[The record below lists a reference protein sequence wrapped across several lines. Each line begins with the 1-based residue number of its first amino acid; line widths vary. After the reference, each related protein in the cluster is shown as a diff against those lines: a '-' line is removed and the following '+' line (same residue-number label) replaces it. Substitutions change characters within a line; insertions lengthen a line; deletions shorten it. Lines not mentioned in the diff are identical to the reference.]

1 MGERVN
7 KMQPLT
13 FITLSKSESSDELKE
28 ALAGSGRTHLLADC
42 QSPEQMLA
50 DVVRLRPSAAV
61 ITIGSG
67 NSEKE
72 FGLIKQ
78 LAAACPDTAIICA
91 ARDASP
97 ALILGSMRSGAREFI
112 QFPIVTDEFR
122 TVIDRVAE
130 FCDQGGGSSKNHGR
144 IVAVFSGKG
153 GAGVSFFGTNLAA
166 AMGVPTLL
174 VDLNLQ
180 AGDAASFLGLETK
193 YSVADFVNNRARLD
207 DSLMT
212 SLVTP
217 HSANLTVL
225 AAPLEAHE
233 AEDIKP
239 RDVSEI
245 LYLLRQKYEC
255 VVLDL
260 PHSFDSV
267 TVAALDLADDILVVL
282 TLDIPGIRATKRAL
296 KVFERLDYR
305 RDKIHIVVNRWSKH
319 IDVQLQKVEAHLGEQ
334 LIGFVPNDYGKV
346 MESINLGRP
355 LVQADPS
362 SKITAEIKRIAALV
376 SGNGHAP
383 SAPPRKKLLGTMFGR
398 QSSTATLDLSKMIR
412 ESS

>member
-1 MGERVN
+1 MH
-7 KMQPLT
+7 PLT
-13 FITLSKSESSDELKE
+13 FITLSQNGESSDELRD

-42 QSPEQMLA
+42 HSLEQMIA
-50 DVVRLRPSAAV
+50 DVTRLRPSAAI
-61 ITIGSG
+61 ITVGPEH
-67 NSEKE
+67 SEKE
-72 FGLIKQ
+72 FALIKQ
-78 LAAACPDTAIICA
+78 LAAVSPSTAIICA

-112 QFPIVTDEFR
+112 QLPIILDEFR
-122 TVIDRVAE
+122 GVIDRVVALRADVE
-130 FCDQGGGSSKNHGR
+130 SSSQSHGR

-153 GAGVSFFGTNLAA
+153 GAGVSFFGTNLAV

-180 AGDAASFLGLETK
+180 AGDAASFLGIDAK
-193 YSVADFVNNRARLD
+193 YSVTDFVTNRARLD

-217 HSANLTVL
+217 HSANLAVL

-233 AEDIKP
+233 AEDVKP
-239 RDVSEI
+239 QDVSEI
-245 LYLLRQKYEC
+245 LHLLRQRYEYI
-255 VVLDL
+255 VLDL
-260 PHSFDSV
+260 PHTFDSV
-267 TVAALDLADDILVVL
+267 TVAALDLADDIIVVL

-305 RDKIHIVVNRWSKH
+305 RDKVHVVVNRWSKG
-319 IDVQLQKVEAHLGEQ
+319 IDVQLQKVEAHLGER
-334 LIGFVPNDYGKV
+334 LIGFVPNDYRKV
-346 MESINLGRP
+346 MDSINLGNP

-383 SAPPRKKLLGTMFGR
+383 AAPPRKKFGAIFSRERSTAPLDLQKLLG
-398 QSSTATLDLSKMIR
+398 

>member
-1 MGERVN
+1 
-7 KMQPLT
+7 MQPLT
-13 FITLSKSESSDELKE
+13 FITLSNNGESSDELRD
-28 ALAGSGRTHLLADC
+28 ALAGSGRAHLLADC
-42 QSPEQMLA
+42 HSLEQMLA
-50 DVVRLRPSAAV
+50 DVTRLQPSAAV
-61 ITIGSG
+61 ITVGPD

-72 FGLIKQ
+72 FALIKQ
-78 LAAACPDTAIICA
+78 LAAACPDTAIITA

-112 QFPIVTDEFR
+112 QMPIVADEFR
-122 TVIDRVAE
+122 TVIDRVVE
-130 FCDQGGGSSKNHGR
+130 FCAGRENSLNTHGR
-144 IVAVFSGKG
+144 VIAVFSGKG
-153 GAGVSFFGTNLAA
+153 GSGVSFFGTNLAA

-193 YSVADFVNNRARLD
+193 YSLADFVHNRARLD

-217 HSANLTVL
+217 HSRNLAML

-233 AEDIKP
+233 AEDVKP
-239 RDVSEI
+239 QDVSEI
-245 LYLLRQKYEC
+245 LYLLRQRYEC
-255 VVLDL
+255 IVLDL
-260 PHSFDSV
+260 PHTFDPV

-282 TLDIPGIRATKRAL
+282 TLDIPGIRGTKRAL
-296 KVFERLDYR
+296 KVFERLDYH
-305 RDKIHIVVNRWSKH
+305 RDKVHVVVNRWSKH

-334 LIGFVPNDYGKV
+334 LIGFVPNDYRKV
-346 MESINLGRP
+346 MDSINLGRP

-376 SGNGHAP
+376 SGNGHSP
-383 SAPPRKKLLGTMFGR
+383 SAPPRRKLLGTMFSR
-398 QSSTATLDLSKMIR
+398 PNPTTSLDLTKIIM

>member
-1 MGERVN
+1 M
-7 KMQPLT
+7 MQPLT
-13 FITLSKSESSDELKE
+13 FITLSNNGESSDELRE
-28 ALAGSGRTHLLADC
+28 ALAGSGRAHLLADC
-42 QSPEQMLA
+42 HSLEQMLA
-50 DVVRLRPSAAV
+50 DVTRLQPSAAV
-61 ITIGSG
+61 ITVGPD

-72 FGLIKQ
+72 FALIKQ
-78 LAAACPDTAIICA
+78 LAAACPDTAIITA

-112 QFPIVTDEFR
+112 QMPIVADEFR
-122 TVIDRVAE
+122 TVLDRVVE
-130 FCDQGGGSSKNHGR
+130 FCAGRENSLNTHGR
-144 IVAVFSGKG
+144 VIAVFSGKG
-153 GAGVSFFGTNLAA
+153 GSGVSFFGTNLAA

-193 YSVADFVNNRARLD
+193 YSLADFVHNRARLD

-217 HSANLTVL
+217 HSRNLAML

-233 AEDIKP
+233 AEDVKP
-239 RDVSEI
+239 QDVSEI
-245 LYLLRQKYEC
+245 LYLLRQRYEC
-255 VVLDL
+255 IVLDL
-260 PHSFDSV
+260 PHTFDPV

-282 TLDIPGIRATKRAL
+282 TLDIPGIRGTKRAL
-296 KVFERLDYR
+296 KVFERLDYH
-305 RDKIHIVVNRWSKH
+305 RDKVHVVVNRWSKN

-334 LIGFVPNDYGKV
+334 LIGFVPNDYRKV
-346 MESINLGRP
+346 MDSINLGRP

-376 SGNGHAP
+376 SGNGHSPA
-383 SAPPRKKLLGTMFGR
+383 APPRKKLLGTMFGR
-398 QSSTATLDLSKMIR
+398 PSPASPLDLSKMLG

>member
-1 MGERVN
+1 MH
-7 KMQPLT
+7 PLT
-13 FITLSKSESSDELKE
+13 FITLSKNGDSSDELRD
-28 ALAGSGRTHLLADC
+28 ALAGSGRAHLLADC
-42 QSPEQMLA
+42 HSLEQMLA
-50 DVVRLRPSAAV
+50 DVSRLQPSAAV
-61 ITIGSG
+61 ITVGPE
-67 NSEKE
+67 NSDKE
-72 FGLIKQ
+72 FALIKQ
-78 LAAACPDTAIICA
+78 LASACPATAIITA

-97 ALILGSMRSGAREFI
+97 ALILGSMRAGAREFI
-112 QFPIVTDEFR
+112 QLPIIAEEFR
-122 TVIDRVAE
+122 TVIDRVTE
-130 FCDQGGGSSKNHGR
+130 FCADGQKSARNNGSV
-144 IVAVFSGKG
+144 IAVFSGKG

-193 YSVADFVNNRARLD
+193 YSVADFVHNRARLD

-217 HSANLTVL
+217 HSTNLALL

-239 RDVSEI
+239 QDVSEI
-245 LYLLRQKYEC
+245 LHLLKHRYEC

-260 PHSFDSV
+260 PHTFDPV
-267 TVAALDLADDILVVL
+267 TVAALDLADDILLVL
-282 TLDIPGIRATKRAL
+282 TLDIPGIRSTKRAL
-296 KVFERLDYR
+296 KVFERLDYP
-305 RDKIHIVVNRWSKH
+305 RDKIHVVVNRWSKH

-334 LIGFVPNDYGKV
+334 LIGFVPNDYRKV
-346 MESINLGRP
+346 MESINLGHP

-376 SGNGHAP
+376 SGNGHTLN
-383 SAPPRKKLLGTMFGR
+383 APPRKKLLGTMFAR
-398 QSSTATLDLSKMIR
+398 QSSTSPLDLSKMVG

>member
-1 MGERVN
+1 
-7 KMQPLT
+7 MQPLT
-13 FITLSKSESSDELKE
+13 FITLSKNGEPSDELRD
-28 ALAGSGRTHLLADC
+28 ALAVSGRAHLLADC
-42 QSPEQMLA
+42 HSLEQMLA
-50 DVVRLRPSAAV
+50 DVTRLQPSAAV
-61 ITIGSG
+61 ITVGPD

-72 FGLIKQ
+72 FALMKQ
-78 LAAACPDTAIICA
+78 LAAACPDTAMICA

-112 QFPIVTDEFR
+112 QLPIVADEFR

-130 FCDQGGGSSKNHGR
+130 FCAGVENSSKNNGR
-144 IVAVFSGKG
+144 VVAVFSGKG
-153 GAGVSFFGTNLAA
+153 GAGVSFLGTNLAA

-180 AGDAASFLGLETK
+180 AGDAASFLGIDTK
-193 YSVADFVNNRARLD
+193 YSVADFVHNRARLD

-217 HSANLTVL
+217 HSANLALL

-233 AEDIKP
+233 AEDIQP
-239 RDVSEI
+239 QDVSEI
-245 LYLLRQKYEC
+245 LYLLRQRYEC
-255 VVLDL
+255 IVMDL
-260 PHSFDSV
+260 PHTFDPV

-305 RDKIHIVVNRWSKH
+305 RDKVHVVVNRWSKH
-319 IDVQLQKVEAHLGEQ
+319 IDVQLQKIEAHLGEQ
-334 LIGFVPNDYGKV
+334 LIGFVPNDYRKV
-346 MESINLGRP
+346 MDSINLGHP

-376 SGNGHAP
+376 SGNGHSPA
-383 SAPPRKKLLGTMFGR
+383 APPRKKLLGTMFGR
-398 QSSTATLDLSKMIR
+398 PSPASPLDLSKMLG